1 MRGPRGD
8 PVSHALGLS
17 RGHTEARAEHRFT
30 GPAMQPYWC
39 LGLSPP
45 TFLWKLPRAL
55 NIQGR
60 ASVHIPSEARS
71 LVGPIQRRRICKWG
85 QPWSTVW
92 SSADSSDPYQCVTI
106 SGHQDSLP
114 LLEQV
119 LGGAHVVST
128 SAFMGSF
135 LPRVKLDHKVTKEE
149 KDPSAY
155 IEIR

>member
-30 GPAMQPYWC
+30 GPATQPYWC
-39 LGLSPP
+39 VGLSFPA
-45 TFLWKLPRAL
+45 FLWKLPRAL

-71 LVGPIQRRRICKWG
+71 FIGPIWRRRIWV
-85 QPWSTVW
+85 QPWSTAW
-92 SSADSSDPYQCVTI
+92 SSADSSNPCDCASI
-106 SGHQDSLP
+106 FGHQDRLP
-114 LLEQV
+114 LLEQIA
-119 LGGAHVVST
+119 GGAHVAST

-149 KDPSAY
+149 KAPSASL
-155 IEIR
+155 EIR